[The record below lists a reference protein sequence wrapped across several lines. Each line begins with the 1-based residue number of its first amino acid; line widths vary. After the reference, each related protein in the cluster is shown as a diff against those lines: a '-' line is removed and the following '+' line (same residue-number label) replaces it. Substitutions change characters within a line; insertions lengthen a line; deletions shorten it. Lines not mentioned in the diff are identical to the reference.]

1 MKRIVALL
9 MVLVMVFG
17 YAVACADQ
25 KRVNRAEEN
34 KEYAKEMVSTL
45 GIIYDS
51 NPDLFNADYICLLYS
66 YYRLYSAASRLS
78 LAEQAINLRTG
89 TNVVFSDISRTNE
102 STAALLDK
110 VMMEKYVSWLN
121 GELSD
126 REYCDTAI
134 PAIKA
139 LMGL

>member
-17 YAVACADQ
+17 YAVTCADQ
-25 KRVNRAEEN
+25 KRVDRADEN

-51 NPDLFNADYICLLYS
+51 NPDLFNADYIYLLYS
-66 YYRLYSAASRLS
+66 YYRLYSAASSLS

-89 TNVVFSDISRTNE
+89 TNVVFSDFSRTNE

-110 VMMEKYVSWLN
+110 VMMEKFVSWLN

>member
-25 KRVNRAEEN
+25 KRVDRADEN
-34 KEYAKEMVSTL
+34 KGYAKEMVSTL

-51 NPDLFNADYICLLYS
+51 NPDLFNADYIYLLYS
-66 YYRLYSAASRLS
+66 YYRLYSAASSLS

-110 VMMEKYVSWLN
+110 VMIEKFVSWLN